1 MKLVIILVII
11 GIIAF
16 FVLRKFKT
24 VRIGSLVLIDGGVK
38 TGKTTNGVYQSIK
51 TYRRN
56 HLIWRI
62 RCVLCR
68 ILRKNMPE
76 EPHLYSNIPIAI
88 KDGYYPVT
96 TELLQRKSR
105 PTYKSVVYLSE
116 ASLVADNMLYKD
128 ELANEQTMLFAK
140 LFGHMTRG
148 GTCIIDTQAIG
159 DLAVSLRRCITNTI
173 YVHHL
178 VKWIPF
184 FIIAYVIE
192 ERYSEDGSAVQVYD
206 GDIDQSLKKILIP
219 KSVWR
224 KFDCYCYDNLT
235 AKCPVVKKCIHPNK
249 RDLQAYD
256 VVSFRQYKELKK

>member
-1 MKLVIILVII
+1 MKIIIILAIV

-16 FVLRKFKT
+16 IILRKFKT
-24 VRIGSLVLIDGGVK
+24 VKIGALVLIDGGVK

-51 TYRRN
+51 TYKFN
-56 HLIWRI
+56 HRMWRV
-62 RCVLCR
+62 RSFFCR
-68 ILRKNMPE
+68 LLSKPLPE

-96 TELLQRKSR
+96 TELLQRKAR

-128 ELANEQTMLFAK
+128 EVANEQVMLFCK

-148 GTCIIDTQAIG
+148 GTCVLDTQAIG
-159 DLAVSLRRCITNTI
+159 DLAVAVRRCVTNTL

-192 ERYSEDGSAVQVYD
+192 ERYAEDGSAVQVYQD
-206 GDIDQSLKKILIP
+206 DMDTVMKKIIIP
-219 KSVWR
+219 KTVWR
-224 KFDCYCYDNLT
+224 RFDCYCYDNLT
-235 AKCPVVKKCIHPNK
+235 AKCPILDKCVHAD
-249 RDLQAYD
+249 RHDLQAYD
-256 VVSFRQYKELKK
+256 VVSFRTYKELKK